1 MKPNFYFENLPP
13 DTQAPYPMASTSGE
27 YTAFGESG
35 RKTSILSRTFIILSC
50 CLNVVLLA
58 GIGYLSMGERETASL
73 QLMMPQSAM
82 ATRMPMASMMPGL
95 PAFGGRMAGEKDKFC
110 YLLSLA

>member
-1 MKPNFYFENLPP
+1 
-13 DTQAPYPMASTSGE
+13 MASTSGE

-110 YLLSLA
+110 YLLSLV